1 MQLSSLTAVSPV
13 DGRYAGKTQALRPI
27 FSEYGLIRARVLVEV
42 RWLQRLAAHPAIGEV
57 PAFSAEANAVL
68 NALAENFVLEHAER
82 VKEIERTTNHD
93 VKAIEYLLKE
103 QAASCRSWPMSASS
117 STLPAPART
126 STTCP
131 TP

>member
-1 MQLSSLTAVSPV
+1 MYDTRPISLPDCPRTPHAALFAHCGFPV

-68 NALAENFVLEHAER
+68 NTLAENF
-82 VKEIERTTNHD
+82 
-93 VKAIEYLLKE
+93 
-103 QAASCRSWPMSASS
+103 SW
-117 STLPAPART
+117 STP
-126 STTCP
+126 SV
-131 TP
+131 